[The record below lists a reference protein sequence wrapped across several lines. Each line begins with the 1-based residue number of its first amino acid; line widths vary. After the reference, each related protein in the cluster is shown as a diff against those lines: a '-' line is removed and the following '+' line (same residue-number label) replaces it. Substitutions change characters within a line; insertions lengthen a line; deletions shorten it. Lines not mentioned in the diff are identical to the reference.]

1 MPLTVIIQLG
11 NMPVVLCA
19 EGIGLAGKVKLA
31 SGGTGTG
38 GTVTEL
44 KGIVLFGIYGEF
56 SADNLRIGF
65 DVTHNKGFRSNVHF
79 GIGMSFPAVKAV
91 FAVPFR
97 LAGINAAETHIGN
110 LDFPSGTVCGVETQ
124 LNHDSALGPAFGIDK
139 SIGTKYH
146 GMPLSV
152 VGKFGDA
159 PHITLTEASGGA
171 GVKELSAAFSGTG
184 GTVTEFERVVFG
196 RINCQNPADY
206 LWISLDLG
214 QDKSLRCN
222 INFDICL
229 FLPAIETI
237 FSIPFR
243 HSRVCHSNSHSQEQC
258 TYRIPFFFHCLIS
271 FFYFNIYHIL

>member
-1 MPLTVIIQLG
+1 
-11 NMPVVLCA
+11 
-19 EGIGLAGKVKLA
+19 
-31 SGGTGTG
+31 
-38 GTVTEL
+38 
-44 KGIVLFGIYGEF
+44 
-56 SADNLRIGF
+56 
-65 DVTHNKGFRSNVHF
+65 
-79 GIGMSFPAVKAV
+79 
-91 FAVPFR
+91 
-97 LAGINAAETHIGN
+97 
-110 LDFPSGTVCGVETQ
+110 
-124 LNHDSALGPAFGIDK
+124 
-139 SIGTKYH
+139 
-146 GMPLSV
+146 MPLSV